1 MYFKNTIIL
10 LITIS
15 TCTIAQAQVKT
26 AKQIVEEAEAQIEQI
41 SIDELKT
48 KINSDQKFILID
60 VRSEKEY
67 LAGHVESAVWIPS
80 GKVKFATQKITKDPK
95 VEIIIYCRARGQSA
109 LSVYALNE
117 IGYEKVFNL
126 DGGFKE
132 WVNAG
137 NSVFNMHGEIK
148 VINFEKKEK

>member
-1 MYFKNTIIL
+1 MYFKNTIIF
-10 LITIS
+10 LIAILTW
-15 TCTIAQAQVKT
+15 TIAQAQVKS
-26 AKQIVEEAEAQIEQI
+26 AKQIVEEAESQIEQI
-41 SIDELKT
+41 SINALKT
-48 KINSDQKFILID
+48 KIDSVQNFILID

-67 LAGHVESAVWIPS
+67 LAGHVKNAVWIPS

-95 VEIIIYCRARGQSA
+95 VEIIIYCRDRGQSA

-117 IGYEKVFNL
+117 IGYEKVF
-126 DGGFKE
+126 DVEGGFKK

-148 VINFEKKEK
+148 VINYGKKEK